1 MSEIEF
7 LLSLAEF
14 FNPSPSTFIYPIEL
28 LKFSLGCKVIAFAL
42 CLCGVDK
49 NLKGLSKVTREKVM
63 VFGTFKTI
71 YLSCFILSSAQR
83 LPFHSQSVPAI
94 SQYTANKIKLLLVSQ
109 SQSGSSAAGKDWRCF
124 LTCSLSFGDK
134 VHSFSTTFQI
144 GRNIFLSNFGDF
156 FLAFRAIDFEKY
168 FVCGT

>member
-1 MSEIEF
+1 MTVNTCCLQVFLVFNIFFFIVSEIEC

-71 YLSCFILSSAQR
+71 
-83 LPFHSQSVPAI
+83 
-94 SQYTANKIKLLLVSQ
+94 
-109 SQSGSSAAGKDWRCF
+109 
-124 LTCSLSFGDK
+124 
-134 VHSFSTTFQI
+134 
-144 GRNIFLSNFGDF
+144 
-156 FLAFRAIDFEKY
+156 
-168 FVCGT
+168 